1 MILFVF
7 VQFACYHIMKT
18 IGEYFSSL
26 LNMSIFCRDLE
37 DEKNEKEEKKEE
49 EKKEEEK
56 KEKEEAVEKERKETT
71 GFSSWFSRREPSV
84 KEESLDEK
92 NKNEDETFKLIDVFE
107 KPGDENVNDMFKTN
121 F

>member
-37 DEKNEKEEKKEE
+37 DEKNEKEEKKE
-49 EKKEEEK
+49 
-56 KEKEEAVEKERKETT
+56 KEEAVEKESKETT